1 MKTRLFFL
9 LVLIG
14 AMITINVS
22 ADTFEIPN
30 SEISVQVDGSIGV
43 SEWADAGH
51 VKFTAVNG
59 EDVNVK
65 VKYDVVEESLVF
77 GVTIPDSSFA
87 VYDRFFIYV
96 DNDDDIELNPQPD
109 DFLIGLSR
117 DTEYTGNYKRD
128 FEFYH
133 VVGTGSEWDINNL
146 LFDSRFL
153 NAPFGKLDW
162 ARAETSEGWG
172 FEMRMSLDRDPVH
185 QLGLVFKQNDM
196 DGGLASLIYYPE
208 DQLGATNYP
217 TNWSHATIPSYTQPE
232 PVETTEDSPEPEAV
246 EPETSEPERPN
257 EIPGYPYLSILV
269 GLCLI
274 VLINKK
280 LIYNTN
286 I

>member
-1 MKTRLFFL
+1 MKSRLVLL
-9 LVLIG
+9 LVFLF
-14 AMITINVS
+14 AMFTVNAS

-30 SEISVQVDGSIGV
+30 SEISVQVDGLLDEI
-43 SEWADAGH
+43 EWVDARH
-51 VKFTAVNG
+51 VQFTAVNG
-59 EDVNVK
+59 ELIDVR
-65 VKYDVVEESLVF
+65 VKYDVNEGSLVF
-77 GVTIPDSSFA
+77 GVTVPDSSFA

-153 NAPFGKLDW
+153 TAPFGRLDW
-162 ARAETSEGWG
+162 ARAETSAGWE
-172 FEMRMSLDRDPVH
+172 FEMKMSLDRDPVH
-185 QLGLVFKQNDM
+185 SLGLVFKQNDM
-196 DGGLASLIYYPE
+196 DEGVASLVYYPQ
-208 DQLGATNYP
+208 DQPGTTNYP
-217 TNWSHATIPSYTQPE
+217 TNWDHAVIPSYSPPE
-232 PVETTEDSPEPEAV
+232 PETTEDNPELETT
-246 EPETSEPERPN
+246 EHETSEPEITN
-257 EIPGYPYLSILV
+257 EISGYPYLSIV
-269 GLCLI
+269 FGLSLI